1 MKLGMQG
8 ELDVY
13 KKGIGLKKGVYG
25 LKERSNEGTQNK
37 ESKKGE
43 KERERVGKTGAI
55 PRSWE

>member
-1 MKLGMQG
+1 MQG

-13 KKGIGLKKGVYG
+13 KKGIGLKKGMYG